1 MMPLGIM
8 AIANKIMNMRT
19 ASNKEMKVEWDQ
31 LSYICIYIYIY
42 MKSSNLGILE
52 TEQKIQKQ
60 EENWYLEVKMQ
71 KDTKAKFA

>member
-1 MMPLGIM
+1 
-8 AIANKIMNMRT
+8 MNMRT

-31 LSYICIYIYIY
+31 LSYICIYIYIYIYIY